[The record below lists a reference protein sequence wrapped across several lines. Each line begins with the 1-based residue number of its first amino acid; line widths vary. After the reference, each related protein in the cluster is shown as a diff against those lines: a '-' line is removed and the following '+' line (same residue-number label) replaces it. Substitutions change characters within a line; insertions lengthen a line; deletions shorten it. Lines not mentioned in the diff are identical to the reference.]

1 MLATVG
7 GSRDS
12 VAVRAVSAAGPAIAT
27 IAKPPHT
34 QGVAMLKSL
43 IRSLATRC
51 MPGTV
56 PRRAPVARPPGVR
69 FPGSY
74 YGSGTRQASPEV
86 KPWSTMPSAL
96 FIRAREFSS
105 AIW

>member
-1 MLATVG
+1 
-7 GSRDS
+7 
-12 VAVRAVSAAGPAIAT
+12 
-27 IAKPPHT
+27 
-34 QGVAMLKSL
+34 MLKSL
-43 IRSLATRC
+43 TRSLATRC
-51 MPGTV
+51 MPE
-56 PRRAPVARPPGVR
+56 RSRDAAPVARPTGVR
-69 FPGSY
+69 FPGS

>member
-1 MLATVG
+1 M
-7 GSRDS
+7 
-12 VAVRAVSAAGPAIAT
+12 AVSAVSAAGAT
-27 IAKPPHT
+27 SAATAKRPHV

-43 IRSLATRC
+43 IRSAATRC

-56 PRRAPVARPPGVR
+56 PRETPAARPTGVGFGR
-69 FPGSY
+69 S